1 MLIEIDPLP
10 RAQGRP
16 PFDDR
21 ERERGRGQ
29 RRAYVGRHVV
39 RPLGGMTKDGIAVRN
54 EPAQEPFQIRPDLR
68 VGVFLDQ

>member
-1 MLIEIDPLP
+1 MLVEIDPLP

-16 PFDDR
+16 PVDDR

-54 EPAQEPFQIRPDLR
+54 EPAQEPFQIRLDLR
-68 VGVFLDQ
+68 VRVLLDQ